1 MNALCRSPS
10 LRRPAA
16 APAARAAVLVA
27 AVLAGVLVGGG
38 LAPCQAAPAPAYAA
52 DLAAFVKEVDEG
64 YPFFE
69 LKGIKDDWAATRK
82 RLAAGVGRC
91 RSDTEFLGLIVEGMR
106 CLRDAHMTLD
116 EPKAEMPKP
125 PPEYVSGI
133 SFLPAVKNAVVVM
146 YPPKGQESQLAT
158 GTVVLTIDG
167 KPARAIL
174 DELAKRAWAA
184 GGVFSS
190 PQRARLFEYR
200 MPLRGR
206 QGEKHVIG
214 CLAGGKPAKVTLTNT
229 VEAGGWPHTY
239 NQPANLAR
247 VGRSFLYGRLPSGA
261 GYMYIRRVEPDT
273 PAGLAE
279 ALAKVPGA
287 KGWVV
292 DLCGNAGGGYD
303 DTLIAAVKA
312 MPRPVAVVIDEG
324 CISAGETLARDFAEG
339 AGARL
344 FGAKTAG
351 SSSSKRHWTFPSG
364 IASIT
369 FSTRSRWRGDRK
381 PIEFNGIDPD
391 EPVEAVPEELARGL
405 NSAICRAEAYLR
417 KP

>member
-1 MNALCRSPS
+1 MNALRQSSPP
-10 LRRPAA
+10 RRPAA
-16 APAARAAVLVA
+16 AAARAAVLAA
-27 AVLAGVLVGGG
+27 AVLAGALGGG
-38 LAPCQAAPAPAYAA
+38 GTAPCQAAPAPAYAA

-69 LKGIKDDWAATRK
+69 LKGIKADWAATRQ
-82 RLAAGVGRC
+82 RLAAAAGRC

-116 EPKAEMPKP
+116 QPKAELPKP

-133 SFLPAVKNAVVVM
+133 SFLPAIKNSVVVM
-146 YPPKGQESQLAT
+146 YPLKGMESQLAT
-158 GTVVLTIDG
+158 GTVVVSIDG
-167 KPARAIL
+167 KPARAVL
-174 DELAKRAWAA
+174 DELAKRSWAA
-184 GGVFSS
+184 GGCFSS

-200 MPLRGR
+200 IPLRGK

-214 CLAGGKPAKVTLTNT
+214 CLARGKPAKVTLTNT
-229 VEAGGWPHTY
+229 VEAGGWPHVY
-239 NQPANLAR
+239 NQPANLAA

-261 GYMYIRRVEPDT
+261 GYIYIRRVEPDT
-273 PAGLAE
+273 ADGLKE

-292 DLCGNAGGGYD
+292 DLCGNGGGGYD
-303 DTLIAAVKA
+303 ETLINAVKA
-312 MPRPVAVVIDEG
+312 MPRPVAVIIDEG
-324 CISAGETLARDFAEG
+324 CISAGETLARDFAQY

-405 NSAICRAEAYLR
+405 NSAICRAEAYLK

>member
-1 MNALCRSPS
+1 MFALRQSPRS
-10 LRRPAA
+10 RRPVAA
-16 APAARAAVLVA
+16 VARAAAIVA
-27 AVLAGVLVGGG
+27 AVLAGALVGGG
-38 LAPCQAAPAPAYAA
+38 PAPCQAAPAPAYAA
-52 DLAAFVKEVDEG
+52 DLAAFVKEVDAG

-91 RSDTEFLGLIVEGMR
+91 RSDTDFLGLIVEGMR
-106 CLRDAHMTLD
+106 CLRDAHMSLD

-133 SFLPAVKNAVVVM
+133 SFLPAIKNSVVVM
-146 YPPKGQESQLAT
+146 VPPKGMESQLAT

-167 KPARAIL
+167 KPARAVL
-174 DELAKRAWAA
+174 DELAKRSWAA
-184 GGVFSS
+184 GGFFSS

-200 MPLRGR
+200 IPLRGK

-214 CLAGGKPAKVTLTNT
+214 YVARGKPARITLTST
-229 VEAGGWPHTY
+229 VEAGGWPHVY

-247 VGRSFLYGRLPSGA
+247 VGRSFLYGRLPGGSG
-261 GYMYIRRVEPDT
+261 YIYIRRVEADT
-273 PAGLAE
+273 ADGLKE

-292 DLCGNAGGGYD
+292 DLCGNGGGGYD

-312 MPRPVAVVIDEG
+312 MPRPVAVIIDEG
-324 CISAGETLARDFAEG
+324 CISAGETLARDFAEY

-364 IASIT
+364 IASVT